1 MRPLIIF
8 TSLLIA
14 ATSLGVSRIGGGKVS
29 SMSSQFEMTVS
40 ESFFDIQ
47 QIGSV
52 VMANGPFGMFSG
64 GQMAQQFLQIREFS
78 DLFSSAANLNR
89 QETEAYFTSRG
100 WQHEALLSNSCIDI
114 YSYKNN
120 STAGFVA
127 TWGAGKGLHVVGP
140 LTDLVMFALEDS
152 WKTIALQPG
161 ACSWK

>member
-1 MRPLIIF
+1 MRPLIIL

-14 ATSLGVSRIGGGKVS
+14 VTSLGVSRIGGGKIS
-29 SMSSQFEMTVS
+29 SASSQFEMTVS
-40 ESFFDIQ
+40 EFFFDIQ
-47 QIGSV
+47 QISSMV
-52 VMANGPFGMFSG
+52 VANGPFSMFG
-64 GQMAQQFLQIREFS
+64 GQMGQQFLQIREFS

-100 WQHEALLSNSCIDI
+100 WQREAQHSNSCIDI

-127 TWGAGKGLHVVGP
+127 TWGAGKGLNVVGP
-140 LTDLVMFALEDS
+140 LTDLVVFALEDS
-152 WKTIALQPG
+152 WKTITLQPG